1 MNTSVFYDID
11 SNLGSESEY
20 SDDDQEVSGFEIIL
34 SDFVD
39 SFKQICN
46 EYEKGYNDIIKKHK
60 NMYHKKSPSFLKYL
74 LGIDQPKVKTTLK
87 FPPYLSAYNNISNLV
102 YDYI

>member
-60 NMYHKKSPSFLKYL
+60 NMYHKKSPSFLQYL

-87 FPPYLSAYNNISNLV
+87 FPTYLSAYNNISNLV